1 MRTLATALV
10 TGALALLVAGCGSH
24 GPTGDGALRMI
35 ELSLEDELD
44 HAPESALPLQD
55 LGPIAEYTLS
65 RRPGADT
72 FIHAQWP
79 DKNYGDKTIM
89 ECGNYPGGYKMR
101 TLLRFSMKAIPPDST
116 IERAVLRLWP
126 VEVWGGPVPCRIH
139 LKTSSWDEDTATW
152 SNSRSGYDTT
162 ASCFLRV
169 TRPMEKSWVKFDITT
184 IVQFWEFDRGRN
196 YGCMLRGYE
205 GDSLRGVWWASR
217 EFETV
222 NRRPKLV
229 VYYNTSS

>member
-24 GPTGDGALRMI
+24 GPTGDGGPMVV
-35 ELSLEDELD
+35 ELSPEDEFD
-44 HAPESALPLQD
+44 YAPELPLQD
-55 LGPIAEYTLS
+55 LAAVAECTLQ
-65 RRPGADT
+65 RRPYADT
-72 FIHAQWP
+72 FINAQWP
-79 DKNYGDKTIM
+79 DKNYGDKTILQ
-89 ECGNYPGGYKMR
+89 CGNYPSGYKMR

-139 LKTSSWDEDTATW
+139 LKTSSWDENTATW
-152 SNSRSGYDTT
+152 SNSRSGYDST

-196 YGCMLRGYE
+196 YGCMVRGYE
-205 GDSLRGVWWASR
+205 GDSLRAVWWASR
-217 EFETV
+217 EFGTRY
-222 NRRPKLV
+222 RRPKLV
-229 VYYNTSS
+229 VHYNPPS